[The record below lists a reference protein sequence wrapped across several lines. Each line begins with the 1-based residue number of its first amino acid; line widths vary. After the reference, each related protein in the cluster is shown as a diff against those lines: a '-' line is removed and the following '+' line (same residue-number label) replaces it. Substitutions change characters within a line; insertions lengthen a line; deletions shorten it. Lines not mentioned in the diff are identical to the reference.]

1 MPQLTADELTAIA
14 SAAAS
19 VATANYDYKIRR
31 ALIEAIDAV
40 TTNTALHNRMKLL
53 TNADN
58 ILSLFVSSEDSNRVH
73 GWMVTRRRG
82 DQGTQRSPGQP
93 PTPAKVRRDNVY
105 VIMGAHYYGFGDD
118 TTNTEDTFGLECDK
132 VVAAI
137 DALGTIAGL
146 PRRPMTYSLDLV
158 PNGAALVHLFV
169 GEIAI
174 EFDYC
179 A

>member
-1 MPQLTADELTAIA
+1 MAILTANELTAIGTA
-14 SAAAS
+14 STA

-40 TTNTALHNRMKLL
+40 TTGAVLHNRMKLL

-82 DQGTQRSPGQP
+82 ESGLQRSPGEP
-93 PTPAKVRRDNVY
+93 PSPAYVRRENVY
-105 VIMGAHYYGFGDD
+105 VVMGAHYYNFGDD
-118 TTNTEDTFGLECDK
+118 ATNTEDAFSLECDK

-169 GEIAI
+169 GEVGI